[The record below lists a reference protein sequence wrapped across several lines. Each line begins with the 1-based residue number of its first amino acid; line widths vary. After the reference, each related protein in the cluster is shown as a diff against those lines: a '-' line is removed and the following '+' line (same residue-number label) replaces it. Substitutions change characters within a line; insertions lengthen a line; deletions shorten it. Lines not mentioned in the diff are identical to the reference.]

1 MRLSST
7 GSSDDKLEYI
17 EHEDFPMELILNYK
31 RVYGSRAPR
40 SNTVLKVHGE
50 MS

>member
-1 MRLSST
+1 
-7 GSSDDKLEYI
+7 
-17 EHEDFPMELILNYK
+17 MELILNYK